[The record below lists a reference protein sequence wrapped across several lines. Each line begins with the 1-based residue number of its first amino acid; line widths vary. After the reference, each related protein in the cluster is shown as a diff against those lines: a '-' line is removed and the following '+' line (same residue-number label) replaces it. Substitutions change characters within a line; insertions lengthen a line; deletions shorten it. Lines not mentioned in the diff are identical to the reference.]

1 MSLWL
6 PIHSALHST
15 EAEVNL
21 LSLQFA
27 WSKKSCFNPLFLSA
41 LRRYCSI
48 LFCVCVQKCCY
59 RIFFQGQSHFFCKVC
74 KTICAHM
81 QTLYTHSTDLNEYR
95 KDKLWFGFTFCHI
108 LSFFSNLEFSGLCA
122 KLILYKCIFLTSLW
136 VHIYFLPA
144 AYCTVSHSKDGI
156 ILSKIITLNYSR
168 EACRCKTCCFLMQ
181 ILGF

>member
-1 MSLWL
+1 MPSED
-6 PIHSALHST
+6 IA
-15 EAEVNL
+15 AY
-21 LSLQFA
+21 F
-27 WSKKSCFNPLFLSA
+27 F
-41 LRRYCSI
+41 
-48 LFCVCVQKCCY
+48 VCVFKNAATEYSSKGKVTFFAKCAKQ
-59 RIFFQGQSHFFCKVC
+59 FVHTCKHC
-74 KTICAHM
+74 THTA
-81 QTLYTHSTDLNEYR
+81 QTLMSTGKTNCDL
-95 KDKLWFGFTFCHI
+95 DFTFCHI